1 MAAMGL
7 LLAPLLPVGLGQ
19 ARAAGDVVVNIT
31 DAGYSPAQVTV
42 SLGDSVTWV
51 NTGQKVHS
59 VVTDAGISPTVNSG
73 GLAPGQRF
81 SFLFDSPGTYTYH
94 SSTEP
99 SYSYDSSGN
108 AYTAYALS
116 GTVTVPGAAPA
127 TTPTAGAPAS
137 ASCAFVLGFKTL
149 HDLDPADTGDCL
161 TNQSYASNGDAQQQT
176 TKGLMVWRKA
186 DNWTAFTNGYTT
198 WINGPNG
205 LVSRL
210 NTARFP
216 WEHDTAGASAAPA
229 PAAPPPA
236 ATPSPDPLVTIDDAN
251 GFTPNYVVIQAGHT
265 VTWINKGQQAHSVV
279 NNNGNP
285 PFDSGALQPGQM
297 YSYNFVLPGGD
308 YTYHSS
314 TEPSHLYKDANGVD
328 TIGWTFQGRIIVQ

>member
-1 MAAMGL
+1 MIGPRMRAAAGL
-7 LLAPLLPVGLGQ
+7 LWAALLPVGLGN

-31 DAGYSPAQVTV
+31 DAGFSPAQVAA
-42 SLGDSVTWV
+42 SLGSSVTWV

-81 SFLFDSPGTYTYH
+81 SFMFTSPGTYTYH

-108 AYTAYALS
+108 AYTGYALA
-116 GTVTVPGAAPA
+116 GTVTVPGPAAA
-127 TTPTAGAPAS
+127 ATPTAPTS
-137 ASCAFVLGFKTL
+137 VSCNFVLGFKTL
-149 HDLDPADTGDCL
+149 HDLDPADIGDCL
-161 TNQSYASNGDAQQQT
+161 TNQTSASNGDARQQT
-176 TKGLMVWRKA
+176 TKGLMAWRKA

-198 WINGPNG
+198 WINGPSG
-205 LVSRL
+205 LASRL

-216 WEHDTAGASAAPA
+216 WEHDTAGASGA
-229 PAAPPPA
+229 PAAAP
-236 ATPSPDPLVTIDDAN
+236 TPSADPLVTIDDTN
-251 GFTPNYVVIQAGHT
+251 GFTPNYVIIQAGHT

-285 PFDSGALQPGQM
+285 PFNSGALRPGQM

-328 TIGWTFQGRIIVQ
+328 TIGWAFQGRIIVQ